1 GGDQGQNDVAAIYE
15 VVSRRFRRYLE
26 EQERSGALDLGA
38 ADPPA
43 ATGDDPDGVDEDPT
57 GPDGTNARQAEPGS
71 EPTAGGPEEDDDAG
85 GTSRAEPGSR
95 PTARGPHEDDD
106 AGVTARADPSV
117 RLLAGARAGGGIPAG
132 IDPETG

>member
-43 ATGDDPDGVDEDPT
+43 ATGDDPDGVDKDPA
-57 GPDGTNARQAEPGS
+57 GPDGTKPRQAGPGAEPAAS
-71 EPTAGGPEEDDDAG
+71 GPDKDDDAG
-85 GTSRAEPGSR
+85 A
-95 PTARGPHEDDD
+95 
-106 AGVTARADPSV
+106 AGRTDPSV
-117 RLLAGARAGGGIPAG
+117 RLLASARAGGGIPAG
-132 IDPETG
+132 IDPGGGRRRNVADPPSLVVV